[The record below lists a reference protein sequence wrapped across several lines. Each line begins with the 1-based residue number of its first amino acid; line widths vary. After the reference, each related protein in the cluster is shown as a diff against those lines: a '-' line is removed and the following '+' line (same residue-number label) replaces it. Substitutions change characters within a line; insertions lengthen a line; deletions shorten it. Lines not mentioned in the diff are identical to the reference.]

1 MPFLHVI
8 DLSRRLGVAG
18 LTGRVDADIFCDSMH
33 AMYTDPDWEP
43 GMQALWDLRYIDPLV
58 ITPDD
63 IPQIMQVVDSF
74 RETLGNGNAAFV
86 APHEPVHS
94 VARLLVLRT
103 HVPER
108 QRRVFRQISDA
119 LAWLDVSLPDAYEP
133 SA

>member
-8 DLSRRLGVAG
+8 DASSQLGVAG
-18 LTGRVDADIFCDSMH
+18 LTGRVNADIFCDAVH
-33 AMYTDPDWEP
+33 AMYTDPDWKP
-43 GMQALWDLRYIDPLV
+43 GMQALWDLRFIDRLV

-63 IPQIMQVVDSF
+63 MPQMTRVINSF
-74 RETLGNGNAAFV
+74 RDVLGDGNAAFV

-94 VARLLVLRT
+94 IASLLVLRT

-119 LAWLDVSLPDAYEP
+119 LEWLDVSVPDDYEP
-133 SA
+133 SS

>member
-8 DLSRRLGVAG
+8 DPSRQLGVAG
-18 LTGRVDADIFCDSMH
+18 LTGRVNADIFCDAMH
-33 AMYTDPDWEP
+33 AMYTDPAWKP
-43 GMQALWDLRYIDPLV
+43 GMQALWDLRYIDRLV

-63 IPQIMQVVDSF
+63 IPQITQVVDSF
-74 RETLGNGNAAFV
+74 RDVLGTGNAAFV

-94 VARLLVLRT
+94 IANLIVLRT

-119 LAWLDVSLPDAYEP
+119 LEWLDVSLPDDYEP
-133 SA
+133 SS

>member
-8 DLSRRLGVAG
+8 DPSRRLGVAG
-18 LTGRVDADIFCDSMH
+18 LTGRVDADIFCSAMH
-33 AMYTDPDWEP
+33 AMYTDSAWAP
-43 GMQALWDLRYIDPLV
+43 GMRALWDLRYIDPLV
-58 ITPDD
+58 ITPKDVPP
-63 IPQIMQVVDSF
+63 IIEVVDSY
-74 RETLGNGNAAFV
+74 RDVLGDGNAAFV

-94 VARLLVLRT
+94 IANLLVLRT

-119 LAWLDVSLPDAYEP
+119 LTWLDVSLPDDYEP